1 MRNQIHAI
9 AGKNCRVSAYSRK
22 RSVVAG
28 TVTRGMLCALED
40 VRFLLAWLS
49 RPVQAALQVLKQ
61 HLAPAAAGAMACSEP
76 TAGSGARSL
85 RQGMGEPGS
94 GIPSGGF

>member
-9 AGKNCRVSAYSRK
+9 AGNCRVSAYSRK

-28 TVTRGMLCALED
+28 TVTRRLLCALDD

-61 HLAPAAAGAMACSEP
+61 HFAPAAVGAMACFEP
-76 TAGSGARSL
+76 TGSGARPS